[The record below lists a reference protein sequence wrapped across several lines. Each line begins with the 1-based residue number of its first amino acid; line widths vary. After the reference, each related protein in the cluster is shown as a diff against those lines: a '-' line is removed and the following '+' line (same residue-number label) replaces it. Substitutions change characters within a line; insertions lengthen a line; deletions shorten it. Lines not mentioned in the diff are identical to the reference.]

1 MPLSAGTRL
10 GPYEIQSALGAGGMG
25 EVYRARDTKLDRAV
39 AIKILP
45 EAFAADTERIA
56 RFQREAKTLASL
68 NHANIAHLHG
78 LEESSGV
85 RALVMELVEG
95 EDLAQRIAR
104 GAIPVDE
111 ALAIAKQMAEALEA
125 AHEQGI
131 IHRDLKP
138 ANIKVRRDGTVK
150 VLDFGLAKAMEP
162 AFAQGASARQ
172 ADASMSPT
180 ITSPAMTQAGMILGT
195 AAYMSP
201 EQACGKPV
209 DKRADIWAFGC
220 VLYEMLT
227 GQRTFD
233 GQGVTE
239 TLARVIEHE
248 PDWTKLPA
256 TLSPALRTYI
266 RRCLQKDPRQ
276 RVQAIG
282 DVRLALEGAFETAV
296 PQTAAPAVVSD
307 WRRLAFVG
315 VAAMIASGAIV
326 GTLVWFAARRAE
338 PVPPRVSRLQLTPA
352 GPAALS
358 ISWNDRDLA
367 ITPDG
372 SRLIYAG
379 NQGTQIFVRSLD
391 ALAPVAVFTGS
402 VSGLFVSPDG
412 QWIGFRDGLSMLKKV
427 AVAGGPAVTLATIDT
442 AGYSGATWGPD
453 DTIIFATNSVDTGLQ
468 RVSAAGGPVTVL
480 TRPDRAQGESDHF
493 WPEMLPGGR
502 AVLFTITSL
511 TGGLDVAQVAVLDL
525 QTGARRI
532 LVRGGSHAHYVSSG
546 HLVYA
551 AAGTLRAVPFDL
563 ARLETRGTP
572 VTVVPD
578 VVTTIKGGVN
588 AVVAGDGTLAYV
600 LGTVEGTP
608 RTLMWVDRQGRETPI
623 PAPTRPYLLPALSP
637 DGTRVAVFVND
648 QERDL
653 WLWDL
658 GRTTLTRLTST
669 PGVDVVQVWTPDS
682 RRLIFTSER
691 AGVRNLFWQA
701 ADGAGAVE
709 RLTESPDTQYPTG
722 LSADGRRL
730 IFTDES
736 PTTAND
742 IMAIEL
748 DATRRVTPL
757 VQSPFTERNGIISP
771 DGRWLAYE
779 ANDSGPFEV
788 YVRPFPE
795 VNSGRWL
802 VSTAGGTRPIW
813 VRSGQEL
820 IYVSPTGALMGVG
833 VARGPSWAATTPTLV
848 VKEGVLY
855 ESELVGPVVRHF
867 ARRPAVPDD
876 QRGRHRWD
884 RSAFEHH
891 RRAALGRGAEA
902 ARAGEIVRCSLGGPF
917 RGLIQLLRV
926 G

>member
-10 GPYEIQSALGAGGMG
+10 GPYQILSALGAGGMG

-45 EAFAADTERIA
+45 EAFAADAERIA

-68 NHANIAHLHG
+68 NHPNIAHIHG
-78 LEESSGV
+78 LEESNGV
-85 RALVMELVEG
+85 RALVIELVEG

-104 GAIPVDE
+104 GAIPVAE
-111 ALAIAKQMAEALEA
+111 ALPIAKQMADALEA

-138 ANIKVRRDGTVK
+138 ANIMVRRDGTVK

-162 AFAQGASARQ
+162 TGVASPSVSQ
-172 ADASMSPT
+172 SPT
-180 ITSPAMTQAGMILGT
+180 ITTPAMTQAGMILGT

-201 EQACGKPV
+201 EQARGKPV
-209 DKRADIWAFGC
+209 DKRTDIWAFGC

-227 GQRTFD
+227 GQRAFD
-233 GQGVTE
+233 GQGVSE
-239 TLARVIEHE
+239 TLARVLERE
-248 PDWTKLPA
+248 PDWAKLAA
-256 TLSPALRTYI
+256 TLSPALHTYI

-282 DVRLALEGAFETAV
+282 DVRLALEGAFDTSV
-296 PQTAAPAVVSD
+296 GQTGAPAAVALWQRVA
-307 WRRLAFVG
+307 LVG
-315 VAAMIASGAIV
+315 VAAMIASGAII

-391 ALAPVAVFTGS
+391 ALAPVAVFTGK

-722 LSADGRRL
+722 VSADGRRL

-742 IMAIEL
+742 VMAIEL

-848 VKEGVLY
+848 VKEGYFTNLNWWGRSYDISPDGQRFLMIKEGGIDGTAAPSSIIVVQHWV
-855 ESELVGPVVRHF
+855 EEL
-867 ARRPAVPDD
+867 RRLVPTK
-876 QRGRHRWD
+876 
-884 RSAFEHH
+884 
-891 RRAALGRGAEA
+891 
-902 ARAGEIVRCSLGGPF
+902 
-917 RGLIQLLRV
+917 
-926 G
+926 

>member
-1 MPLSAGTRL
+1 MPVFAGTRL
-10 GPYEIQSALGAGGMG
+10 GPYEILSALGAGGMG

-45 EAFAADTERIA
+45 QAFAADTERIA

-68 NHANIAHLHG
+68 NHPNIAHIHG
-78 LEESSGV
+78 LEESDGV

-95 EDLAQRIAR
+95 EDVAQRIAR
-104 GAIPVDE
+104 GAIPPDE
-111 ALAIAKQMAEALEA
+111 ALPIAKQVADALEA

-138 ANIKVRRDGTVK
+138 ANIRVRPDGTVK

-162 AFAQGASARQ
+162 TGVASPSVSQ
-172 ADASMSPT
+172 SPT
-180 ITSPAMTQAGMILGT
+180 ITTPAMTQAGMILGT

-201 EQACGKPV
+201 EQARGKLV

-220 VLYEMLT
+220 LLYEMLT
-227 GQRTFD
+227 GQRAFD
-233 GQGVTE
+233 GQGVSE
-239 TLARVIEHE
+239 TLARVIERE
-248 PDWTKLPA
+248 PDWARLPA

-282 DVRLALEGAFETAV
+282 DVRLALEGAFETSV
-296 PQTAAPAVVSD
+296 GQTGAPAAVALWQRVA
-307 WRRLAFVG
+307 LVG
-315 VAAMIASGAIV
+315 VAAIIASGAII
-326 GTLVWFAARRAE
+326 GTLVWVAMRPA
-338 PVPPRVSRLQLTPA
+338 PPRVSRLQLTPA
-352 GPAALS
+352 GAAALS
-358 ISWNDRDLA
+358 IGWNDRDLA

-372 SRLIYAG
+372 FRLIYVG
-379 NQGTQIFVRSLD
+379 NQGTQIFVRALD
-391 ALAPVAVFTGS
+391 ALAPVAVFTGR
-402 VSGLFVSPDG
+402 VTGLFVSPDG
-412 QWIGFRDGLSMLKKV
+412 QWIGFHDGLGVLKKV
-427 AVAGGPAVTLATIDT
+427 AVTGGPAVTLASIDT
-442 AGYSGATWGPD
+442 AGSSGATWGPD
-453 DTIIFATNSVDTGLQ
+453 DTIIVATNSVDTGLQ
-468 RVSAAGGPVTVL
+468 RVSAAGGPLTVL
-480 TRPDRAQGESDHF
+480 TRPDRAQGEADHF

-511 TGGLDVAQVAVLDL
+511 TGGLDAAQVAVLDL

-532 LVRGGSHAHYVSSG
+532 LVRGGSHAHYLSSG

-563 ARLETRGTP
+563 TRLETRGTP

-578 VVTTIKGGVN
+578 VVTTIQGGVD

-600 LGTVEGTP
+600 FGTVEGTP
-608 RTLMWVDRQGRETPI
+608 RTLVWVDRQGHETPI
-623 PAPTRPYLLPALSP
+623 PAPRRPYLLPALSP
-637 DGTRVAVFVND
+637 DGTRVAVYAND
-648 QERDL
+648 QQRDL

-658 GRTTLTRLTST
+658 RRTTLTRLTST

-691 AGVRNLFWQA
+691 AGVRNLFWQV

-722 LSADGRRL
+722 VSPDGRRL
-730 IFTDES
+730 IFTDQS

-742 IMAIEL
+742 VMAIEL

-757 VQSPFTERNGIISP
+757 VQSPFNEQNGTVSP

-779 ANDSGPFEV
+779 ANDSDRFEI

-795 VNSGRWL
+795 VNSGRWQ
-802 VSTAGGTRPIW
+802 VSTTGGTRPIW
-813 VRSGQEL
+813 ARSGQEL
-820 IYVSPTGALMGVG
+820 VYVSPTGALMGVG

-848 VKEGVLY
+848 VKEGYFTNPNWWGRSYDISPDGQRFLMIKEGGADGTAAPASIIVVQHWV
-855 ESELVGPVVRHF
+855 EELKRLV
-867 ARRPAVPDD
+867 
-876 QRGRHRWD
+876 
-884 RSAFEHH
+884 STK
-891 RRAALGRGAEA
+891 
-902 ARAGEIVRCSLGGPF
+902 
-917 RGLIQLLRV
+917 
-926 G
+926 

>member
-1 MPLSAGTRL
+1 M
-10 GPYEIQSALGAGGMG
+10 
-25 EVYRARDTKLDRAV
+25 
-39 AIKILP
+39 
-45 EAFAADTERIA
+45 
-56 RFQREAKTLASL
+56 
-68 NHANIAHLHG
+68 NHPNIAHIHG

-104 GAIPVDE
+104 GAIPVAE
-111 ALAIAKQMAEALEA
+111 ALPIAKQMADALEA

-138 ANIKVRRDGTVK
+138 ANIKVRPDGTVK

-162 AFAQGASARQ
+162 TGVASPSVSQ
-172 ADASMSPT
+172 SPT
-180 ITSPAMTQAGMILGT
+180 ITTPAMTQAGMILGT

-201 EQACGKPV
+201 EQARGKPV

-227 GQRTFD
+227 GQRAFD
-233 GQGVTE
+233 GQGVSE
-239 TLARVIEHE
+239 TLARVIERE
-248 PDWTKLPA
+248 PDWARLPA

-296 PQTAAPAVVSD
+296 PQTAAPAAVALWQRVA
-307 WRRLAFVG
+307 LVG
-315 VAAMIASGAIV
+315 VAAIIASGAII

-352 GPAALS
+352 GAAALS
-358 ISWNDRDLA
+358 IGWNDRDLA

-372 SRLIYAG
+372 SRLIYVG
-379 NQGTQIFVRSLD
+379 NQGTQIFVRALD
-391 ALAPVAVFTGS
+391 ALAPVAVFTGR
-402 VSGLFVSPDG
+402 VAGLFVSPDG
-412 QWIGFRDGLSMLKKV
+412 QWIGFRDGLGVLKKV

-442 AGYSGATWGPD
+442 AGSSGATWGPD
-453 DTIIFATNSVDTGLQ
+453 DTIIVATNSVDTGLQ
-468 RVSAAGGPVTVL
+468 RVSAAGGPLTVL
-480 TRPDRAQGESDHF
+480 TRPDRAQGEADHF

-511 TGGLDVAQVAVLDL
+511 TGGLDAAQVAVLDL

-608 RTLMWVDRQGRETPI
+608 RTLVWVDRQGRETPI
-623 PAPTRPYLLPALSP
+623 PAPPRPYLLPALSP
-637 DGTRVAVFVND
+637 DGTRVAVFAND

-658 GRTTLTRLTST
+658 RRTTLTRLTST

-722 LSADGRRL
+722 VSPDGRRL

-742 IMAIEL
+742 VMAIEL

-757 VQSPFTERNGIISP
+757 VQSPFNERNGTVSP

-779 ANDSGPFEV
+779 ANDSGRFEI

-795 VNSGRWL
+795 VNSGRWQ
-802 VSTAGGTRPIW
+802 VSTTGGTRPIW
-813 VRSGQEL
+813 ARSGQEL
-820 IYVSPTGALMGVG
+820 VYVSPTGALMGVG

-848 VKEGVLY
+848 VKEGYFTNLNWWGRSYDISPDGQRFLMIKEGGADGTAAPASIIVVQHWV
-855 ESELVGPVVRHF
+855 EELKRL
-867 ARRPAVPDD
+867 VPTK
-876 QRGRHRWD
+876 
-884 RSAFEHH
+884 
-891 RRAALGRGAEA
+891 
-902 ARAGEIVRCSLGGPF
+902 
-917 RGLIQLLRV
+917 
-926 G
+926 

>member
-10 GPYEIQSALGAGGMG
+10 GPYEILSALGAGGMG

-68 NHANIAHLHG
+68 NHPNIAHLHG
-78 LEESSGV
+78 LEESNGV
-85 RALVMELVEG
+85 RALVMEVVEG

-104 GAIPVDE
+104 GAIPVAE
-111 ALAIAKQMAEALEA
+111 ALGIAKQMADALEA

-131 IHRDLKP
+131 VHRDLKP

-162 AFAQGASARQ
+162 TGVAAPSVSQ
-172 ADASMSPT
+172 SPT
-180 ITSPAMTQAGMILGT
+180 ITTPAMTQAGMILGT

-201 EQACGKPV
+201 EQASGKPV
-209 DKRADIWAFGC
+209 DTRADIWAFGC

-227 GQRTFD
+227 GQRAFD
-233 GQGVTE
+233 GQGVSE
-239 TLARVIEHE
+239 TLARVLERE
-248 PDWTKLPA
+248 PDWAKLPA

-282 DVRLALEGAFETAV
+282 DVRLALEGAFETAL
-296 PQTAAPAVVSD
+296 PQTAAPAGVAE
-307 WRRLAFVG
+307 WRRVALVG
-315 VAAMIASGAIV
+315 VAATIASGAII
-326 GTLVWFAARRAE
+326 GTLVWVAMRPA
-338 PVPPRVSRLQLTPA
+338 PPRVSRLQLTPA
-352 GPAALS
+352 GTAALS
-358 ISWNDRDLA
+358 IGWNERDLA

-372 SRLIYAG
+372 SRLIYVG
-379 NQGTQIFVRSLD
+379 NQGTQIFVRALD
-391 ALAPVAVFTGS
+391 ALAPVAVFTGR
-402 VSGLFVSPDG
+402 VTGLFVSPDG
-412 QWIGFRDGLSMLKKV
+412 QWIGFREGPVLKKV
-427 AVAGGPAVTLATIDT
+427 AVAGGPAVTVAAIDT
-442 AGYSGATWGPD
+442 AGSSGATWGPD
-453 DTIIFATNSVDTGLQ
+453 DTIIVATNSVDTGLQ
-468 RVSAAGGPVTVL
+468 RVSAAGGPLTVL
-480 TRPDRAQGESDHF
+480 TRPDRAQGEADHF

-511 TGGLDVAQVAVLDL
+511 TGGLDVAQVAILDL
-525 QTGARRI
+525 QTGARRT

-546 HLVYA
+546 HLVFA

-578 VVTTIKGGVN
+578 VITTIKGGVN

-608 RTLMWVDRQGRETPI
+608 RTLVWVDRQGHETPI
-623 PAPTRPYLLPALSP
+623 PAPPRPYLLPALSP
-637 DGTRVAVFVND
+637 DGSRVAVFAND

-653 WLWDL
+653 WLWDFS
-658 GRTTLTRLTST
+658 RTTLTRLTAT
-669 PGVDVVQVWTPDS
+669 PGVDVIQVWTPDS

-701 ADGAGAVE
+701 ADGTGAVE

-722 LSADGRRL
+722 VSPDGRRL

-736 PTTAND
+736 PTTVND
-742 IMAIEL
+742 VMMIEL
-748 DATRRVTPL
+748 EGARRVTPL
-757 VQSPFTERNGIISP
+757 VQSPFNEQNGTVSP

-779 ANDSGPFEV
+779 ANDSGRFEI

-795 VNSGRWL
+795 VNSGRWQ
-802 VSTAGGTRPIW
+802 VSTTGGTRPIW
-813 VRSGQEL
+813 ARSGQGL
-820 IYVSPTGALMGVG
+820 VYVSPTGALMGVG

-848 VKEGVLY
+848 VKEGYFTNLNWW
-855 ESELVGPVVRHF
+855 
-867 ARRPAVPDD
+867 
-876 QRGRHRWD
+876 GR
-884 RSAFEHH
+884 S
-891 RRAALGRGAEA
+891 
-902 ARAGEIVRCSLGGPF
+902 
-917 RGLIQLLRV
+917 
-926 G
+926 